1 MDNMNENLENENQLL
16 DYPIEEQK
24 LVTITQ
30 YMLLSIATFG
40 LYTVW
45 WMYKEWRFFRDKEYL
60 DVYPAVRAL
69 FSVFFIYSLA
79 KRILDYAKSLG
90 YTKTYD
96 PLLILFVVIFSN
108 IASIFPDPYGFI
120 SIVFFFV
127 LIPVINA
134 SNFAKLQDSSF
145 NSEYQS
151 SFSGKQIVLL
161 IAGGIF
167 WLLVIVGLLFGDP
180 NEAI

>member
-1 MDNMNENLENENQLL
+1 MNENLENESLSL
-16 DYPIEEQK
+16 DYPIEDQK

-60 DVYPAVRAL
+60 DIYPAVRAI
-69 FSVFFIYSLA
+69 FSVFFIYSLSQ
-79 KRILDYAKSLG
+79 RILDYAKSLG

-108 IASIFPDPYGFI
+108 IASIFPDPYGLI

-127 LIPVINA
+127 LIPVVNA
-134 SNFAKLQDSSF
+134 SNFAKLQDGSF
-145 NSEYQS
+145 NCGYQS
-151 SFSGKQIVLL
+151 SFSGKQFILL

-167 WLLVIVGLLFGDP
+167 WVLIIIGLLFGDP
-180 NEAI
+180 NEVI

>member
-1 MDNMNENLENENQLL
+1 MNENLENESLSL
-16 DYPIEEQK
+16 DYPIEDQK

-45 WMYKEWRFFRDKEYL
+45 WLYKEWRFFRDKEYL

-79 KRILDYAKSLG
+79 KRILDYAQSLG
-90 YTKTYD
+90 YSKTYD
-96 PLLILFVVIFSN
+96 PLLILFVFIFCN
-108 IASIFPDPYGFI
+108 IAALFPDPYSVI
-120 SIVFFFV
+120 SIVCYFV
-127 LIPVINA
+127 LIPVIKA

-151 SFSGKQIVLL
+151 SFSGKQLVLF
-161 IAGGIF
+161 IAGGII
-167 WLLVIVGLLFGDP
+167 WILIIIGLLFGDP
-180 NEAI
+180 TETF